1 MCFVKMLFLVGFGLG
16 DVKDIIVKGLEVV
29 KKCKRVYLEVYM
41 LILIVGKDVLV
52 WILIYDVIML
62 YMIMLCIIF
71 NCGLYSYRGIYVF
84 IILIYFK
91 KYIIINYDIMY

>member
-52 WILIYDVIML
+52 WILIYDVIII
-62 YMIMLCIIF
+62 YMICI
-71 NCGLYSYRGIYVF
+71 N
-84 IILIYFK
+84 
-91 KYIIINYDIMY
+91 

>member
-1 MCFVKMLFLVGFGLG
+1 MKMIGFFFLFCLMIGSFINGIWFLVNFVYIFMFDMCFVKMLFFVGFGLG

-52 WILIYDVIML
+52 WILIYDVIIL
-62 YMIMLCIIF
+62 YMICI
-71 NCGLYSYRGIYVF
+71 N
-84 IILIYFK
+84 
-91 KYIIINYDIMY
+91 

>member
-1 MCFVKMLFLVGFGLG
+1 MCFVKMLFFVGFGLG

-84 IILIYFK
+84 IIFIYFK
-91 KYIIINYDIMY
+91 KYIMNYDIMY

>member
-1 MCFVKMLFLVGFGLG
+1 MCFVKMLFFVGFGLG

-52 WILIYDVIML
+52 WILIYDVIIL
-62 YMIMLCIIF
+62 YMIC
-71 NCGLYSYRGIYVF
+71 
-84 IILIYFK
+84 
-91 KYIIINYDIMY
+91 INYLIVVKF